1 MQCLHPSAYLFLHMF
16 LHRICTIAMKEGL
29 SCIWQASLDEAK
41 ETLLCYYVGQWKC
54 ESSGGTGSKP
64 ATVIAPGQN
73 TDAH

>member
-1 MQCLHPSAYLFLHMF
+1 
-16 LHRICTIAMKEGL
+16 MKEGL

-54 ESSGGTGSKP
+54 KSSGGTGSKP
-64 ATVIAPGQN
+64 ATVIAAGQN